1 MAEYIER
8 EAVLQYLKER
18 SEYELN
24 SISPYGMIIS
34 HVIEVLA
41 RDIEDMPYFVKGELE
56 TTLEVTKMKHSFD
69 DWLVNKALSA
79 ICRKNTCDNCLLN
92 SDNPN
97 SIGDCG
103 QLSVEQVRALLYL
116 IYKAENQ

>member
-34 HVIEVLA
+34 
-41 RDIEDMPYFVKGELE
+41 
-56 TTLEVTKMKHSFD
+56 
-69 DWLVNKALSA
+69 
-79 ICRKNTCDNCLLN
+79 
-92 SDNPN
+92 
-97 SIGDCG
+97 
-103 QLSVEQVRALLYL
+103 Q
-116 IYKAENQ
+116 

>member
-24 SISPYGMIIS
+24 SISPYGGVIG

-56 TTLEVTKMKHSFD
+56 TTLEM
-69 DWLVNKALSA
+69 N
-79 ICRKNTCDNCLLN
+79 
-92 SDNPN
+92 
-97 SIGDCG
+97 
-103 QLSVEQVRALLYL
+103 
-116 IYKAENQ
+116 ENE